1 MMYIIYNILYS
12 LVLLFMLP
20 LEYIRRPQQLRSRWL
35 KERLGFPAASSN
47 TNGSIWVH
55 AVSVGEVIAS
65 IRLIKSLKESYPDKE
80 IVLSTVTDTGQ
91 KVARERAGDM
101 ATIIYIPFDMTFAV
115 ANAFARI
122 RPALLIIMET
132 ELWPVIIHFFKK
144 HGVPVLLMNGRLS
157 EKSAKGYLKLRFFFD
172 QVVKD
177 ISFFCMQ
184 DEVYAER
191 IISLG
196 AAKENVRATGNFKFD
211 TKPSAP
217 IPAWTRMLTGPV
229 LIAGSTH
236 RPEEDIVLDFFVQL
250 IPDYP
255 TLSLILAP
263 RHPERFGE
271 VEDLIRKKGIGYIKR
286 SELHCG
292 AETKKPE
299 SVKGGLVVILDVMGE
314 LSSVYGAA
322 DIAIIGGSFIE
333 HGGQNPLEPA
343 FWGKAIVCGPHMEN
357 FPFIDEFYRK
367 GAAVM
372 TSKDNLCGTVKGILA
387 SPERFASMGKAAKEL
402 YDKDAGATDRAI
414 GMIKRYL

>member
-144 HGVPVLLMNGRLS
+144 HGVPVSVSYTHLTLPTNR
-157 EKSAKGYLKLRFFFD
+157 
-172 QVVKD
+172 
-177 ISFFCMQ
+177 
-184 DEVYAER
+184 EV
-191 IISLG
+191 
-196 AAKENVRATGNFKFD
+196 
-211 TKPSAP
+211 
-217 IPAWTRMLTGPV
+217 
-229 LIAGSTH
+229 
-236 RPEEDIVLDFFVQL
+236 
-250 IPDYP
+250 
-255 TLSLILAP
+255 
-263 RHPERFGE
+263 
-271 VEDLIRKKGIGYIKR
+271 
-286 SELHCG
+286 
-292 AETKKPE
+292 
-299 SVKGGLVVILDVMGE
+299 
-314 LSSVYGAA
+314 
-322 DIAIIGGSFIE
+322 
-333 HGGQNPLEPA
+333 
-343 FWGKAIVCGPHMEN
+343 
-357 FPFIDEFYRK
+357 
-367 GAAVM
+367 
-372 TSKDNLCGTVKGILA
+372 
-387 SPERFASMGKAAKEL
+387 
-402 YDKDAGATDRAI
+402 
-414 GMIKRYL
+414 